1 MNPLHQ
7 LGFTDLLRESEPW
20 RTDPGRASE
29 RQWWAAIAS
38 ATDLLREDWP
48 SLRAA
53 PSPGLLMCGPLP
65 VLGDQALL
73 EVLQPWIWMPEVWYR
88 GLSLPAP
95 CLPGAEETSGTVMPQ
110 VLALTDEDPL
120 AREQFCLLLT
130 PALSLVLC
138 YRDGDRPS
146 FQFSFEPEVLRHCA
160 LMLWQRT
167 VRVAPAQARWLQER
181 LMALPPVEV
190 NLGTA
195 SAFMH
200 RMLAHLESQDA
211 VPVTQDPAQRPEH
224 EDVELVQ
231 ALAHEVQTPLTTIRT
246 LTRSL
251 LRRSELSG
259 AARQRLESIDQECS
273 EQIDRFGLIFRAA
286 EIDRQEVME
295 PPRARTALAELLAE
309 SLPRWQR
316 QAERRGLEL
325 RLDLPESLPAV
336 VSDPALLAQALGG
349 LMDRCTRNLPGG
361 SRLCLAATVLGG
373 QLKLMLR
380 TQASEQPRATPT
392 RELGRLLVFRP
403 QTGSL
408 GLNLQTTRQLFQ
420 RLGGRLTVQQISA
433 TEEQLTVF
441 LPLETDH
448 APGPAAPR

>member
-1 MNPLHQ
+1 MNSLHQ

-20 RTDPGRASE
+20 RTETPRASE

-88 GLSLPAP
+88 GLALPAP
-95 CLPGAEETSGTVMPQ
+95 CLPGSESSATVMPQ
-110 VLALTDEDPL
+110 VLALADDDPL
-120 AREQFCLLLT
+120 ALEQFCLLLT

-167 VRVAPAQARWLQER
+167 VRVAPAQARWLQAR
-181 LMALPPVEV
+181 LTALPPVEI
-190 NLGTA
+190 NLGMA

-200 RMLAHLESQDA
+200 RMLGHLEAQDA
-211 VPVTQDPAQRPEH
+211 VPVPAAAAGRSDH

-286 EIDRQEVME
+286 EIDRQEPTA
-295 PPRARTALAELLAE
+295 PPMARTALADLLAE
-309 SLPRWQR
+309 ALPRWQR
-316 QAERRGLEL
+316 QAERRSIQLQL
-325 RLDLPESLPAV
+325 HLPDALPAV
-336 VSDPALLAQALGG
+336 VSDAALLAQALGG

-361 SRLCLAATVLGG
+361 SCLALGAECLNG
-373 QLKLMLR
+373 QLKLTLR
-380 TQASEQPRATPT
+380 TQASEQRDTQA

-420 RLGGRLTVQQISA
+420 RLGGRLTVQQLSP

-441 LPLETDH
+441 LPLEADR
-448 APGPAAPR
+448 ASGPAASR